1 MGGVGRAASF
11 DPIHPVTLTNR
22 LTLYLWVRQTQNFQ
36 DLGFRWTARKHI
48 MLSLR
53 KALLE
58 LDIRYYPPVQKIEW
72 IGADKVSNTGAT
84 MTGAAV
90 PTMPAPNAGPAM
102 MAAARADPVAPTVA
116 PRPPDTFVSP

>member
-1 MGGVGRAASF
+1 
-11 DPIHPVTLTNR
+11 VTLTNR

-58 LDIRYYPPVQKIEW
+58 LDIRYYPPVQKVEW
-72 IGADKVSNTGAT
+72 IGADKVST
-84 MTGAAV
+84 AASGV
-90 PTMPAPNAGPAM
+90 PTGPNPSAGPAM

-116 PRPPDTFVSP
+116 ARPPDTFASP